1 MNKGVIAALVR
12 ADMIVVDM
20 AGDDALYDKLRSYNP
35 KGEADVVKRFSRS
48 AVNAERQHRENMAKI
63 VRSLFAKTYEKEL
76 NYVEES
82 VFGVKDGDP
91 IMTKEHP
98 VILQLLATKGDVR
111 QSLLQ
116 FSFQSTLLLYDDF
129 VHVAR
134 AGNGKR
140 LVLFEAADS
149 AALGETAASGDQTE
163 DIQKVFMD
171 LLSNLFHFK
180 AGSMAYSLEPDRGV
194 PLYLKHGSDNTVLN
208 EFFFYVLSKAV
219 NWQSMLTLTVS
230 SMEDVQALA
239 EATYVSRPSS
249 RSGPELP
256 TIPYISKTFVAYFE
270 AWLGHAP
277 YYRTGDVRA
286 KLDIRFQAAL
296 GELNR
301 IKDDDFQKYVARKL
315 KAWYKKFPPAARV
328 DASDTEEEG
337 EGGGE
342 GGEGSA
348 DQAVNDE
355 PAIPLSE
362 GEEEQ

>member
-1 MNKGVIAALVR
+1 
-12 ADMIVVDM
+12 
-20 AGDDALYDKLRSYNP
+20 
-35 KGEADVVKRFSRS
+35 
-48 AVNAERQHRENMAKI
+48 
-63 VRSLFAKTYEKEL
+63 
-76 NYVEES
+76 
-82 VFGVKDGDP
+82 
-91 IMTKEHP
+91 
-98 VILQLLATKGDVR
+98 
-111 QSLLQ
+111 
-116 FSFQSTLLLYDDF
+116 
-129 VHVAR
+129 
-134 AGNGKR
+134 
-140 LVLFEAADS
+140 
-149 AALGETAASGDQTE
+149 
-163 DIQKVFMD
+163 
-171 LLSNLFHFK
+171 
-180 AGSMAYSLEPDRGV
+180 
-194 PLYLKHGSDNTVLN
+194 
-208 EFFFYVLSKAV
+208 
-219 NWQSMLTLTVS
+219 MLTLTVS

-355 PAIPLSE
+355 PAIPLSD